1 MLLGEFVDVIF
12 VKIAERAF
20 SLRNKYILA
29 YLTEFEKI
37 FIKSFPL
44 RVVVQG

>member
-20 SLRNKYILA
+20 LSRNKYLFV
-29 YLTEFEKI
+29 LFN
-37 FIKSFPL
+37 
-44 RVVVQG
+44 